1 MKLTC
6 KYSSTITNG
15 KPSKPVQVQIGFCR
29 QNDTLQMHVA
39 SKMKKEKICVSS
51 TNVKKIHDKF
61 KGKGKATIEFKNPT
75 YTIMIAEANVG
86 ELEKA
91 LRLIKLV
98 SRGGNTNSIDAELS
112 SALPSLK
119 QKDLKLKESITDI
132 SEYPKKEGFS
142 ASLIDL
148 SINTYKLKS
157 VDPRWFILK
166 HLTRLDLSHN
176 KLGTM
181 DDFDWKK
188 FNKISKLTSLTE
200 LVLANNGF
208 TELPWEFI
216 HSIPKGLECLSLN
229 DNKLEWLPDEIC
241 DLKNLR
247 VFSAVNNPLDDLP
260 EDFFYNCERLLC
272 VNVSGTNIKSHP
284 AVLRQFRMQFFSSN
298 AVGKDFVS
306 QPPRPKRTIGTL
318 FALASAKIYDYRD
331 VYFWLPFN
339 VRFRMRRELFRC
351 DECYLLFPI
360 ESKKGVM
367 LQPIRP
373 TIFSTEV
380 YAPQGSPMQINLI
393 NSTCRKCW
401 NKISGIY

>member
-29 QNDTLQMHVA
+29 KNDTLQMHVG
-39 SKMKKEKICVSS
+39 SKMKTEKICISS

-75 YTIMIAEANVG
+75 YTIMIAE
-86 ELEKA
+86 
-91 LRLIKLV
+91 
-98 SRGGNTNSIDAELS
+98 
-112 SALPSLK
+112 
-119 QKDLKLKESITDI
+119 LKESITDI

-157 VDPRWFILK
+157 VDPRWFFLK
-166 HLTRLDLSHN
+166 HLTRLNLSHN

-200 LVLANNGF
+200 LVLTNNGF

-216 HSIPKGLECLSLN
+216 HSIPKGLECLTLN

-247 VFSAVNNPLDDLP
+247 FFSAVNNPLDDLP
-260 EDFFYNCERLLC
+260 EDFFYKCRQLVC

-284 AVLRQFRMQFFSSN
+284 AVLRQFRLQFFSSN

-306 QPPRPKRTIGTL
+306 QPPRPKSTIGTL

-339 VRFRMRRELFRC
+339 VRFRMRCELFRC
-351 DECYLLFPI
+351 DECYKLHPI
-360 ESKKGVM
+360 ESKNVM

-373 TIFSTEV
+373 TVFSTEV

-393 NSTCRKCW
+393 NSTCQKCW
-401 NKISGIY
+401 NKIAGMY